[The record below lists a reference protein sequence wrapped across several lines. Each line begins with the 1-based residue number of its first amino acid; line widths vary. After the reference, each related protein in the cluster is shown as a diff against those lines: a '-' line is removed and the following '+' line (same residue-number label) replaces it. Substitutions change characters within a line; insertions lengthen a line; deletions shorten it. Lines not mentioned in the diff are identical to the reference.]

1 MTQTPPTHS
10 RTDPTVETVDQSPEA
25 TYRDEAW
32 MRDKY
37 LRKEQTMAD
46 IADTTGV
53 APATISR
60 WMLKH
65 GIETRS
71 PGDPIAES
79 DRNPLTDES
88 WLRQQ
93 YVDNERSQT
102 TIATEVG
109 VSQPTVRKYLDRY
122 GIDTRSIAEAVA
134 DGTIEP
140 LTDESWLRQQYVT
153 ERKTQAE
160 IAEELGVSPP
170 TIGNY
175 LDRNG
180 IETR

>member
-1 MTQTPPTHS
+1 MTQTTPTHS
-10 RTDPTVETVDQSPEA
+10 RTDPTVETAEQSPEA

-37 LRKEQTMAD
+37 LQKQQTMAD

-53 APATISR
+53 TPGTISR

-71 PGDPIAES
+71 PGEPIAES
-79 DRNPLTDES
+79 DGNPLTDES

-93 YVDNERSQT
+93 YVNNERSQT
-102 TIATEVG
+102 TIAREVG
-109 VSQPTVRKYLDRY
+109 VSQPTVSKYLDRY
-122 GIDTRSIAEAVA
+122 GIDTRSNAEAVT

-140 LTDESWLRQQYVT
+140 LTDESWLRQRYVT
-153 ERKTQAE
+153 ERKTHAE
-160 IAEELGVSPP
+160 IADELGVSGP
-170 TIGNY
+170 TVRKY
-175 LDRNG
+175 LDRHG